1 MGKKYRYLGLSEREN
16 IERLHRGGATAA
28 VIADA
33 IGAHPATVYRELLLG
48 QVFGP
53 NGEPTIDECGRRAY
67 SAEVAQRAFEDA
79 MKRRGRRA
87 SGQ

>member
-16 IERLHRGGATAA
+16 IERLHKGGATAA
-28 VIADA
+28 VIADK
-33 IGAHPATVYRELLLG
+33 IGAHPATVYRELQLG
-48 QVFGP
+48 QVLDEK
-53 NGEPTIDECGRRAY
+53 GEPTIDECGRRVY
-67 SAEVAQRAFEDA
+67 SAEVGQRAFEDA